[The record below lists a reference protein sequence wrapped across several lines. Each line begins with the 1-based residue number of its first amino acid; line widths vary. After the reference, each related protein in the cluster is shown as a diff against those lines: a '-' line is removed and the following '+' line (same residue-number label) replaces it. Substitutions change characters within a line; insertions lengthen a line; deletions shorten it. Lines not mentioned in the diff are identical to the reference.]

1 MIVPKRTTGEESK
14 AIEEPLKYLESTPP
28 AFKEIADA
36 ILILDTG
43 EELPAHRQVLAL
55 KSEVFCGICESA
67 PSGTGPENKL
77 HIPLPD
83 CSSKEARIFLD
94 FIYNNT
100 PVSDPL
106 AAESLTKVA
115 HKFNVKSAL
124 QYCDNFLAQKADED
138 ESFLQLTSRRD
149 PASRSVLDWAVMA
162 NMYSLRKLTA
172 RCELYI
178 MKHFHSSPSSRRILA
193 TLSPESQLRIYK
205 GCAEAKAT
213 CTARCQ
219 ACGRV
224 LMQGEAFHI
233 SKALTSCSH
242 DGCTGCV
249 KSKAALTEFP
259 ALELIESWQDVK
271 RGCL

>member
-1 MIVPKRTTGEESK
+1 MSSITESEK
-14 AIEEPLKYLESTPP
+14 TEGKKKDEPLKYLESTPA
-28 AFKEIADA
+28 AFREIADA
-36 ILILDTG
+36 ILILDSG
-43 EELPAHRQVLAL
+43 EKLPAHRQVLSL

-67 PSGTGPENKL
+67 PAETGPESKL
-77 HIPLPD
+77 HIPLPE
-83 CSSKEARIFLD
+83 CSLEEARIFLD

-124 QYCDNFLAQKADED
+124 LYCDNFLAQKADED
-138 ESFLQLTSRRD
+138 ESFLQLQTRRD

-172 RCELYI
+172 HCELFI
-178 MKHFHSSPSSRRILA
+178 MKHFHASPSSRRILA
-193 TLSPESQLRIYK
+193 TLSPDSQLRIYK
-205 GCAEAKAT
+205 GCSEAKAT
-213 CTARCQ
+213 CSARCQ

-233 SKALTSCSH
+233 SKALTSCGH
-242 DGCTGCV
+242 EGCTGCV
-249 KSKAALTEFP
+249 KVKAALTEFP
-259 ALELIESWQDVK
+259 SLELIESWQDV
-271 RGCL
+271 

>member
-1 MIVPKRTTGEESK
+1 MIIPRKSTEDEKKPKT
-14 AIEEPLKYLESTPP
+14 LKYLESTPA

-67 PSGTGPENKL
+67 PSSTGPENKL

-83 CSSKEARIFLD
+83 CSSEEARIFLD

-100 PVSDPL
+100 PVSDPP

-124 QYCDNFLAQKADED
+124 QYCDNFLAQRADED
-138 ESFLQLTSRRD
+138 VNFLQLSSRRD

-162 NMYSLRKLTA
+162 NMFSLRKLTA
-172 RCELYI
+172 RCELFI
-178 MKHFHSSPSSRRILA
+178 MKHFQGSPSSRRILA

-205 GCAEAKAT
+205 GCAEAKPT
-213 CTARCQ
+213 CTATCQ

-233 SKALTSCSH
+233 SKALTTCNH
-242 DGCTGCV
+242 EGCTGCI
-249 KSKAALTEFP
+249 KAKAALTEFP
-259 ALELIESWQDVK
+259 PLELIESWQDVK